1 METTDKLLSVILPS
15 HNEEDNIFPAAERI
29 SGILSGAHIQHE
41 IIFVNDGSTDR
52 TWEKISEAAKIYPQ
66 IRGVRFSRCFGKEAA
81 IYAGLRGAK
90 GDCCAVMDCDLQHP
104 PEKLIEMWNLWCE
117 GYEVIEGV
125 KRTRGEEKHAYT
137 FAAKTFNSIISRSS
151 GVDMSN
157 SSDFRLLDRKAVL
170 VLLNMPERNTF
181 FRALSSWIGFR
192 TAQIEF
198 DVQPRTAG
206 HTNWNSFRLIGYAI
220 SNLTSF
226 SSAPL
231 YLVIFLGIFVLFISL
246 ILGVEALYRYIIG
259 GALEGFTTVIL
270 LQLIIGSIL
279 MISLGIIGYYI
290 SKIYEEIKA
299 RPRYIVAETLDG
311 TSHTPL
317 L

>member
-192 TAQIEF
+192 TAQVEF

-311 TSHTPL
+311 TSHTL
-317 L
+317 LL

>member
-117 GYEVIEGV
+117 GYELIEGV

-192 TAQIEF
+192 TAQVEF

>member
-117 GYEVIEGV
+117 GYEIIEGV

-192 TAQIEF
+192 TAQVEF

>member
-15 HNEEDNIFPAAERI
+15 HNEEDNIFPATERI
-29 SGILSGAHIQHE
+29 SEILNRAHIQHE

-52 TWEKISEAAKIYPQ
+52 TWEKISEAAKIHPQ
-66 IRGVRFSRCFGKEAA
+66 VRGVRFSRCFGKEAA
-81 IYAGLRGAK
+81 IYAGLRVAK

-104 PEKLIEMWNLWCE
+104 PEKLLEMWNLWCE

-137 FAAKTFNSIISRSS
+137 FAAKLFNSIISRSS

-170 VLLNMPERNTF
+170 VLLNMPERDTF

-192 TAQIEF
+192 TAQVEF

-206 HTNWNSFRLIGYAI
+206 HTNWNSLRLIGYAI

-270 LQLIIGSIL
+270 LQLIIGSVL

-311 TSHTPL
+311 TSHTQL

>member
-125 KRTRGEEKHAYT
+125 KRTRGEERHAYT

-192 TAQIEF
+192 TAQVEF

>member
-157 SSDFRLLDRKAVL
+157 SSDFRLIDRKAVL

-192 TAQIEF
+192 TAQVEF

>member
-29 SGILSGAHIQHE
+29 SRILSGAHIQHE

-192 TAQIEF
+192 TAQVEF

>member
-15 HNEEDNIFPAAERI
+15 HNEEDNIFPATERI
-29 SGILSGAHIQHE
+29 SEILNRAHIRHE

-52 TWEKISEAAKIYPQ
+52 TWEKISEAAKIHPQ
-66 IRGVRFSRCFGKEAA
+66 VRGVRFSRCFGKEAA
-81 IYAGLRGAK
+81 IYAGLRIAK
-90 GDCCAVMDCDLQHP
+90 GDCCVVMDCDLQHP
-104 PEKLIEMWNLWCE
+104 PEKLLEMWNLWCE

-125 KRTRGEEKHAYT
+125 KRTRGEENHAYT
-137 FAAKTFNSIISRSS
+137 FAAKLFNSIISHSS

-170 VLLNMPERNTF
+170 VLLNMPERDTF

-192 TAQIEF
+192 TAQVEF

-206 HTNWNSFRLIGYAI
+206 HTNWNSLRLIGYAI

-231 YLVIFLGIFVLFISL
+231 YLVVFLGIFVLFISL

-270 LQLIIGSIL
+270 LQLIIGSVL

-311 TSHTPL
+311 TSHTQL

>member
-192 TAQIEF
+192 TAQVEF

-246 ILGVEALYRYIIG
+246 LLGVEALYRYIIG

>member
-192 TAQIEF
+192 TAQVEF
-198 DVQPRTAG
+198 NVQPRTAG

>member
-15 HNEEDNIFPAAERI
+15 HNEEDNIFPAAERV
-29 SGILSGAHIQHE
+29 SEILNGAHIKHE

-52 TWEKISEAAKIYPQ
+52 TWEKISEAAKLYPQ
-66 IRGVRFSRCFGKEAA
+66 IRAVRFSRCFGKEAA
-81 IYAGLRGAK
+81 IFAGLRVAK

-104 PEKLIEMWNLWCE
+104 PEKLLEMWNLWCE

-137 FAAKTFNSIISRSS
+137 FAAKTFNSIISHAS
-151 GVDMSN
+151 GVDMVN

-170 VLLNMPERNTF
+170 VLLNMPERDTF

-226 SSAPL
+226 TSAPL

-270 LQLIIGSIL
+270 LQLIIGSVL

-311 TSHTPL
+311 TSHTHL